1 MVCRFASTRVDLSSG
16 SSEPFSLRCI
26 HLTVT
31 PTHGVYCGA
40 TLTFAIAVPSEYP
53 HAPPR
58 VSCIDVV
65 RSAEWARESGAFERA
80 REPGAAARRTFHP
93 NISQSDGRVALPLL
107 DRDWRPVLS
116 LNSVVLALQY
126 IFVDPVLEA
135 AYILNGE
142 AASLWCANEPA
153 RVQSRAHEL
162 LGASSD
168 AAPQSSDLDTDVDI
182 EEPLETESSM
192 GHVSSMA
199 SLNINVRKRRRDTFD
214 GDEEASWDAAPPP
227 GAAPSGIPATRR
239 RRFGRGD
246 APPERAWSGGA
257 SVGAMPLS
265 HAWAGG
271 LRSTSWGAA
280 VQLGSG
286 AGPPPPPQ
294 QRPRSPTSVHQGAA
308 AAAAAVVVQSAA
320 EGSRSGGSALFGAS
334 AWGGGAAAS
343 YATRSGGGAAL
354 FEQRGRKHGHS
365 GAVSTVDAKRL
376 RLHAPHA

>member
-1 MVCRFASTRVDLSSG
+1 M
-16 SSEPFSLRCI
+16 
-26 HLTVT
+26 
-31 PTHGVYCGA
+31 
-40 TLTFAIAVPSEYP
+40 
-53 HAPPR
+53 
-58 VSCIDVV
+58 
-65 RSAEWARESGAFERA
+65 
-80 REPGAAARRTFHP
+80 
-93 NISQSDGRVALPLL
+93 
-107 DRDWRPVLS
+107 LS

-192 GHVSSMA
+192 GHVRSMA
-199 SLNINVRKRRRDTFD
+199 SLNINVRKRRRDAFD
-214 GDEEASWDAAPPP
+214 GDEEASWDVAPPP

-246 APPERAWSGGA
+246 APLERAWSGGA

-271 LRSTSWGAA
+271 LRSASWGAA

-308 AAAAAVVVQSAA
+308 AAAAAVDVQSAA

-334 AWGGGAAAS
+334 AWGSGAAAS